1 MYTLFIDTHFEI
13 LHVALFQNE
22 LVFDEILK
30 NDGRHSEYFVNSLK
44 ELLERNSLTIHDL
57 SGIIV
62 VNGPGSFTG
71 VRIGVVVAKLI
82 SYCEHIPI
90 KVISSLQAVA
100 LKYDEDCVI
109 GIKDKNGAFIG
120 KFNKSHELMGDYFYL
135 NNKELDDFKENIIID
150 DVINLD
156 MVYDYLK
163 DKKDIEPHIV
173 KPIYVKKIEVD
184 KWLEN
189 QMY

>member
-71 VRIGVVVAKLI
+71 VRIGVVVEKMI
-82 SYCEHIPI
+82 SYCKNIPI

-100 LKYDEDCVI
+100 LKYQECII
-109 GIKDKNGAFIG
+109 GIKDRNGAFIG
-120 KFNKSHELMGDYFYL
+120 KFKQNHDLASDYFYL
-135 NNKELDDFKENIIID
+135 NNKELSDFKEDIIFD
-150 DVINLD
+150 DDINLD
-156 MVYDYLK
+156 MVYEYLL
-163 DKKDIEPHIV
+163 DKKEVHPHFV
-173 KPIYVKKIEVD
+173 KPIYVKKIEV
-184 KWLEN
+184 E
-189 QMY
+189 